1 MSEFYGDFDEQFSEE
16 NNSVSTQITQR
27 TYSLKLCND
36 NGNNGSNGSN
46 GSNNIISG
54 MKYTGSNNINIEITK
69 NNSKNSIMKNK

>member
-16 NNSVSTQITQR
+16 DNSVSTQITQR

-46 GSNNIISG
+46 NIISG
-54 MKYTGSNNINIEITK
+54 MKYTGSNNISIEITK
-69 NNSKNSIMKNK
+69 NNSKDSIMKNK

>member
-1 MSEFYGDFDEQFSEE
+1 MSEFYGDFDEQFPEE

-36 NGNNGSNGSN
+36 NGNNGSNVSN

>member
-36 NGNNGSNGSN
+36 NCSNGSNGSN
-46 GSNNIISG
+46 GIINGMTKSNN
-54 MKYTGSNNINIEITK
+54 
-69 NNSKNSIMKNK
+69 KNSIMKNK

>member
-1 MSEFYGDFDEQFSEE
+1 MSEFYGDFDEQFPEE
-16 NNSVSTQITQR
+16 NNSVSTQITQH

-36 NGNNGSNGSN
+36 NGNNGSN

-69 NNSKNSIMKNK
+69 SNSKNSSMKKK